1 MRHLCFLLALTG
13 FASSTS
19 HAQDLPT
26 KQELVQHFGFE
37 QHTIEA
43 PESDI
48 VYYMYDSGEMPPSTL
63 VMYLQGSDPSP
74 QFSYRL
80 RDGEVQRLNWLRGEY
95 RDLPDGTR
103 YVVVEKVG
111 FEGLVDEDNIPTP
124 PIYQE
129 QNSLNHRVARAD
141 AVIDHLLTQDTYD
154 RVIVYGHSEGAPVA
168 AKLGTVN
175 SSITHLGFWA
185 GNALPDFFDFIL
197 ESRIA
202 VHKGEITDAEAQ
214 EQIDG
219 VIHRFTDAIASDST
233 ATSPSGYTNL
243 RWWSYA
249 EPPIHHLVQLD
260 IPLYVQVATRDTSAP
275 IESTYLIPLEF
286 ARLGKDNLS
295 YNVCV
300 GCDHG
305 FFVETPT
312 GERESRWRS
321 IFADFLQWAKSTD
334 SPR

>member
-1 MRHLCFLLALTG
+1 MRLALALSALAWLAPTG
-13 FASSTS
+13 I
-19 HAQDLPT
+19 AQDLPT
-26 KQELVQHFGFE
+26 KHELVQHFGFE
-37 QHTIEA
+37 QRQLDA
-43 PESDI
+43 PEGDI
-48 VYYMYDSGEMPPSTL
+48 VYYTYDSGEAPPSTL

-80 RDGEVQRLNWLRGEY
+80 RAGEVQRLSWLKGEHQ
-95 RDLPDGTR
+95 DLPDGTR

-111 FEGLVDEDNIPTP
+111 FEGLIDEDNIPTP
-124 PIYQE
+124 QIYQE
-129 QNSLNHRVARAD
+129 QNSLDHRVSRAD
-141 AVIDHLLTQDTYD
+141 AVIRYLVTQGTYE
-154 RVIVYGHSEGAPVA
+154 RILVYGHSEGAPVA

-175 SSITHLGFWA
+175 PHITHLGFWA

-197 ESRIA
+197 EARVAS
-202 VHKGEITDAEAQ
+202 HKGEITDAEAQ
-214 EQIDG
+214 EQIDAIIG
-219 VIHRFTDAIASDST
+219 QFTTHIAADT
-233 ATSPSGYTNL
+233 AGTSPEGYTNL

-260 IPLYVQVATRDTSAP
+260 IPLYVQVATLDTSAP

-305 FFVETPT
+305 FIVEGPDGT
-312 GERESRWRS
+312 RESRWRS
-321 IFADFLQWAKSTD
+321 IFADFLQWTEAA
-334 SPR
+334 P